1 MINLKVDYLFPLMAH
16 LVSGAELGT
25 EDLKAV
31 PGSDVKGLCSLL
43 VALTLFARVEEVLPW
58 VTLVTVTLVMGDTVA
73 LTGSCSSEN
82 RQNCTQFLSLH
93 LTF

>member
-25 EDLKAV
+25 EDLKVV

-43 VALTLFARVEEVLPW
+43 VALTLFASVEEVLSS
-58 VTLVTVTLVMGDTVA
+58 VTLVTGDTVA
-73 LTGSCSSEN
+73 LTGSCSSEKGH
-82 RQNCTQFLSLH
+82 NCTRFLSLSI
-93 LTF
+93 

>member
-1 MINLKVDYLFPLMAH
+1 MAH

-43 VALTLFARVEEVLPW
+43 VTLTLFVRVEEVLPW
-58 VTLVTVTLVMGDTVA
+58 VTLVMVTLVTVTLVTGDTVA

>member
-43 VALTLFARVEEVLPW
+43 VALNFVRK
-58 VTLVTVTLVMGDTVA
+58 
-73 LTGSCSSEN
+73 C
-82 RQNCTQFLSLH
+82 
-93 LTF
+93 